1 MAMTLKPLQYN
12 QSGGGRWIRTT
23 EAFASDLQSDPFDRS
38 GIPPKFSTKKAPSTN
53 SIVLF
58 IYQHKS
64 GRRLHIPRFAFALS
78 RHQMMHS
85 QSGRVFSSATQPM
98 STIAIKSAIWPEKWS
113 WREESNPR
121 PADYKSAALP
131 TELRQHLSRR
141 SAILE
146 KVRVISN
153 LKCGFFLI
161 FFKNSLN
168 LAVLAAQCQKK
179 L

>member
-1 MAMTLKPLQYN
+1 MA
-12 QSGGGRWIRTT
+12 GGGF
-23 EAFASDLQSDPFDRS
+23 E
-38 GIPPKFSTKKAPSTN
+38 PPKLSRQIYSLIPLTARESRLNFFTKAPLIASMP
-53 SIVLF
+53 LF
-58 IYQHKS
+58 IYQHES
-64 GRRLHIPRFAFALS
+64 GRRFHIPRFAVALS
-78 RHQMMHS
+78 PHRKMQI

-153 LKCGFFLI
+153 LKCGFFLL
-161 FFKNSLN
+161 FFKNRPNMAN
-168 LAVLAAQCQKK
+168 LMVFLIQIAVKNCKI
-179 L
+179 

>member
-1 MAMTLKPLQYN
+1 M
-12 QSGGGRWIRTT
+12 S
-23 EAFASDLQSDPFDRS
+23 
-38 GIPPKFSTKKAPSTN
+38 
-53 SIVLF
+53 LF

-64 GRRLHIPRFAFALS
+64 GRRFHIPRFAVALS
-78 RHQMMHS
+78 PHRKMQI

-113 WREESNPR
+113 WREVSNPL

-153 LKCGFFLI
+153 LKCGFFLF
-161 FFKNSLN
+161 FFKNRQNLVNLMVFSIKKPLKSAFLENFQSL
-168 LAVLAAQCQKK
+168 
-179 L
+179 